1 MNNDV
6 FVERLRN
13 KSTEK
18 IRDPAGI
25 QTQDL
30 LNTRQTL
37 LLSDVERVRIS
48 WISAEAFRRCC
59 LCLSSTSLPGDQVA

>member
-1 MNNDV
+1 MNDDV

-18 IRDPAGI
+18 LQDPAAI

-30 LNTRQTL
+30 LNTSQTL

-48 WISAEAFRRCC
+48 WNLAEAFRRCC
-59 LCLSSTSLPGDQVA
+59 LCLSSTSLPGD